1 MRFAFSNSKIALFLV
16 SGPQM
21 FLVITDVH
29 FYLVAFGSHKISQVT
44 PVKKI
49 RNFLIGHPL
58 KTIFKWVKCKFKH
71 YLLDK

>member
-1 MRFAFSNSKIALFLV
+1 
-16 SGPQM
+16 
-21 FLVITDVH
+21 
-29 FYLVAFGSHKISQVT
+29 VT